1 MEIQERITEKLTK
14 FCVDNGITCFRTI
27 QHLTIAANL
36 GASAV
41 YEKQAEEE
49 KEEFIN
55 PSCFDMPDLSRAG

>member
-1 MEIQERITEKLTK
+1 MDIQERITEKLTK

-27 QHLTIAANL
+27 QYLTIAAGL

-49 KEEFIN
+49 KKEFDDFLGKEPI
-55 PSCFDMPDLSRAG
+55 